1 MSIAAAGVSPA
12 SASATARAAYWRQLA
27 ALVRPSKRRLII
39 IALLVLTGAL
49 FELLPPVLIRWI
61 VDDHLAVGK
70 RDGLLVL
77 GLWYLGA
84 MALGQGLAFV
94 YGYLAA
100 SVAQGVLSDLR
111 VTLFAHLQRL
121 PAGYFDHTPLG
132 DAISRCTADID
143 TLDTLFT
150 SGVATLVANL
160 FRLLTIAAAMII
172 LSPMLALAAAL
183 VLPPLIIV
191 TRYFQVRIRE
201 AERANRKA
209 VGEMNTHLQETL
221 RGVEVIQAFR
231 REAGFVARFRQV
243 LARVLQAANRAT
255 IYSSFYP
262 PVTAL
267 MTYSAIAFLIWAGT
281 RDAFVTSG
289 AVGSMGTLGI
299 SIGTL
304 IAFALLLQR
313 FFTPVTAL
321 GDEWQTVQGA
331 LSGAERIFEVLA
343 LPADQ
348 QPQPQPQPPPPQQP
362 RTGGLMC
369 EDVFFGYVP
378 GTAVLRGVTLHV
390 APGEHVALVGRTG
403 AGKTSMVHLLAGLY
417 APWRGTVRVAGR
429 DPRVLPDDQ
438 KRLTFG
444 IVPQAAQL
452 FSGTVLENL
461 TLKDEALTEVAVRE
475 AAAISGADAFIR
487 ALPDGYHTVLRGSGG
502 GLGVQLSAGQ
512 EQLLTLTRALVS
524 RPAVL
529 LFDEATSFLDG
540 AGEAAL
546 REALRATALKR
557 GAAVLT
563 VAHRLATAREAHRV
577 VVIDHG
583 RIVEDGAPAD
593 LVARGGRFAA
603 LLELEAAGWDWRAAN

>member
-1 MSIAAAGVSPA
+1 MSVAAVNATT
-12 SASATARAAYWRQLA
+12 SASPATARERLVNHLVG
-27 ALVRPSKRRLII
+27 LVRPKQRILAV

-70 RDGLLVL
+70 SEGLLVL
-77 GLWYLGA
+77 AFLYLGA
-84 MALGQGLAFV
+84 MALGQVLAFV

-100 SVAQGVLSDLR
+100 FVAQDVLSNLR
-111 VTLFAHLQRL
+111 VRLFDHLQCL

-132 DAISRCTADID
+132 DAISRCTADVD
-143 TLDTLFT
+143 TLDTMFT

-172 LSPMLALAAAL
+172 LSPMLSLAAAA
-183 VLPPLIIV
+183 VLPPLVFI
-191 TRYFQVRIRE
+191 TRFFQVRIRD
-201 AERANRKA
+201 AERASRKA

-221 RGVEVIQAFR
+221 RGVEVIQAFK

-243 LARVLQAANRAT
+243 LLRVLQASNRST
-255 IYSSFYP
+255 IYTSFYP
-262 PVTAL
+262 PMTAL
-267 MTYSAIAFLIWAGT
+267 MTYSTIGFLLWAGT
-281 RDAFVTSG
+281 HDVF
-289 AVGSMGTLGI
+289 GTLNI

-304 IAFALLLQR
+304 TAFALLLQR
-313 FFTPVTAL
+313 FFTPLTAL

-343 LPADQ
+343 LPVDE
-348 QPQPQPQPPPPQQP
+348 QPLPPPVPHAHQ
-362 RTGGLMC
+362 RDGLVC
-369 EDVFFGYVP
+369 QDVVFGYVP
-378 GTAVLRGVTLHV
+378 GAPVLHGVSLYV

-403 AGKTSMVHLLAGLY
+403 AGKTSIVHLLAGMY
-417 APWRGTVRVAGR
+417 EPWRGAVRVAGHN
-429 DPRVLPDDQ
+429 PRALSDKD
-438 KRLTFG
+438 KRHTFG
-444 IVPQAAQL
+444 IVPQASQL

-461 TLKDEALTEVAVRE
+461 TLNDESIAESAVME

-487 ALPDGYHTVLRGSGG
+487 SLPNGYRTVLRGSGG

-540 AGEAAL
+540 ASEAAL
-546 REALRATALKR
+546 REALRSTVLNR

-563 VAHRLATAREAHRV
+563 VAHRLATASEAHRV

-583 RIVEDGAPAD
+583 RIVEEGAPAT
-593 LVARGGRFAA
+593 LIARGGHFASM
-603 LLELEAAGWDWRAAN
+603 LELEAAGWDWRATN

>member
-1 MSIAAAGVSPA
+1 MSVAAASVSPTP
-12 SASATARAAYWRQLA
+12 ATARTGYWRQLA
-27 ALVRPSKRRLII
+27 ALVRPSQRRLML

-77 GLWYLGA
+77 GLWYLGV

-183 VLPPLIIV
+183 VLPPLIVI

-221 RGVEVIQAFR
+221 RGVEVIQAFK

-243 LARVLQAANRAT
+243 LARVLQAANRST

-267 MTYSAIAFLIWAGT
+267 MTYSAIAFLLWAGT
-281 RDAFVTSG
+281 RDAFVAAG
-289 AVGSMGTLGI
+289 AVAATGTLGI
-299 SIGTL
+299 TIGTL

-348 QPQPQPQPPPPQQP
+348 QPLPQSPPPQQP

-369 EDVFFGYVP
+369 EDVVFGYVP
-378 GTAVLRGVTLHV
+378 GTPVLHGVTLHV

-403 AGKTSMVHLLAGLY
+403 AGKTSIVHLLAGLY
-417 APWRGTVRVAGR
+417 PPWRGTVRVAGR
-429 DPRVLPDDQ
+429 DPRALPDDE

-461 TLKDEALTEVAVRE
+461 TLKDETVTEVAVRE

-487 ALPDGYHTVLRGSGG
+487 ALPNGYHTVLRGSGG

-524 RPAVL
+524 RPSVL

-546 REALRATALKR
+546 REALRSTVLKR